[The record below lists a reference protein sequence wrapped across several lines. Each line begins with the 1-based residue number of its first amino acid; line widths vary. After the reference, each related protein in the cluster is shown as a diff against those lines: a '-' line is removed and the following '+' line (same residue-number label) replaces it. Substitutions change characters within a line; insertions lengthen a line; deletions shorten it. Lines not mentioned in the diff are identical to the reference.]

1 MATVIR
7 GQDNFNSNSAGIGTT
22 VDAVNSYG
30 FFGDYNGYGIKLP
43 GATLSGSLI
52 DYEYDAYSFSYNAL
66 SQSLS
71 GTWRV
76 MGYTGGSY
84 YNNGTCL
91 VRIS

>member
-7 GQDNFNSNSAGIGTT
+7 GQDNFNSNSAGIGST

-30 FFGDYNGYGIKLP
+30 LFGDYNGSSYLP
-43 GATLSGSLI
+43 NATLSGSLI
-52 DYEYDAYSFSYNAL
+52 DYEYDVYSFSYNAL

-76 MGYTGGSY
+76 MGYTVGAY
-84 YNNGTCL
+84 YGNGTCL